1 MKQFFLYFFILIWV
15 HFTIGK
21 HIWTIDKVQA
31 EVVSDSHKENK
42 RKCFVSGADTSP
54 CVLGG
59 QETLTLRFNV
69 KRASKQMRPHQ
80 AMLLVGYPEKE
91 LENAHIISVN
101 TRGEA
106 TLTLKHK
113 NIPLQLLFEDSPLL
127 LTIVIGSFDTA
138 DPLLYTLGR
147 LQIVDIDAKFDP
159 PEPPLRYGPLPEI
172 EHIFSPEQ
180 KSSSKILVIIFSIA
194 ILSVFGQLCKAW
206 KTIFFTAQTPSSL
219 LNRLSPPYILFF
231 ALLCATEVLLYMY
244 WTWIRFP
251 HVLIGLSVLFPLLI
265 FSCKHLLS
273 QIQKNINS
281 VKQ

>member
-106 TLTLKHK
+106 TLTLVKSFAQHLGSINANFCSFQKHK

-194 ILSVFGQLCKAW
+194 ILSVFGQLCKAV
-206 KTIFFTAQTPSSL
+206 SL
-219 LNRLSPPYILFF
+219 S
-231 ALLCATEVLLYMY
+231 A
-244 WTWIRFP
+244 
-251 HVLIGLSVLFPLLI
+251 H
-265 FSCKHLLS
+265 FSF
-273 QIQKNINS
+273 I
-281 VKQ
+281 